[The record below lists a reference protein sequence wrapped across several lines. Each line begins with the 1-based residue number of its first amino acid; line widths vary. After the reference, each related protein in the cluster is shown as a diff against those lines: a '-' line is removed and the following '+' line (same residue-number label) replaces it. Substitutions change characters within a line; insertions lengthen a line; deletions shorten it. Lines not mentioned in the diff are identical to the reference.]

1 MLICRVVGIVNRM
14 DKKSKAFEWEKIIL
28 LEHARGKQVI
38 VVAFWNWHNKKGVQ
52 ESSIYAFQSNIQKDK
67 NAISLGGPGYQER
80 VESLTKIMNER

>member
-38 VVAFWNWHNKKGVQ
+38 VVAF
-52 ESSIYAFQSNIQKDK
+52 
-67 NAISLGGPGYQER
+67 
-80 VESLTKIMNER
+80 